1 MKFKCKLLFLIVI
14 TFLFGCTFYRVR
26 YLKNVL
32 EKNSDLELGV
42 VIKLDLPQFGQSAIG
57 NAIRNG
63 RFNASEFINREK
75 DQKNNFLRFESGKP
89 SLPKFK
95 IFEKCMGQHICY

>member
-1 MKFKCKLLFLIVI
+1 MIVI
-14 TFLFGCTFYRVR
+14 TFLFSFTFYRVR

-42 VIKLDLPQFGQSAIG
+42 EIKLPQFGQSAVEE
-57 NAIRNG
+57 AIRNG

-75 DQKNNFLRFESGKP
+75 DQKNNLLRFESGKP
-89 SLPKFK
+89 SLSKFK
-95 IFEKCMGQHICY
+95 IFEKCMSQHICY